1 MTPIPWWRWTIA
13 TVVIILGWLVG
24 ASSILGAL
32 DGVGPDEDWVTLGR
46 ELLTFLPFL
55 LLTLL
60 AWRSLL
66 GRPVATLINERGRI
80 EVRRIGLG
88 FVVWLGLCAAT
99 SVIDLLLHPGEF
111 AITFD
116 AGRFAL
122 YALVALALLPVQ
134 TWAEELF
141 FRGWVL
147 RWAGG
152 HPPITRVVIS
162 GVVFAMPHLGNPE
175 AATDTWLALTA
186 YFLLGAGWAW
196 VSVRDGGI
204 ELAMGAHFANNA
216 FSLLVVGYDDAA
228 LPTSALV
235 TTSSLNLLVTT
246 ISIAAIVPLFARLT
260 RRRPTRT

>member
-1 MTPIPWWRWTIA
+1 MTPTPWWRWTLA
-13 TVVIILGWLVG
+13 TVVIVFGWIYATAAITIGL
-24 ASSILGAL
+24 A
-32 DGVGPDEDWVTLGR
+32 DVGPDEDWFTLGR

-55 LLTLL
+55 LLTAL
-60 AWRSLL
+60 AWRYLL
-66 GRPVATLINERGRI
+66 GRPFPTLINERGRI
-80 EVRRIGLG
+80 EPRRIALG
-88 FVVWLGLCAAT
+88 FAVWFGLCAGT
-99 SVIDLLLHPGEF
+99 SAIDMLLHPGDF
-111 AITFD
+111 TVTFD
-116 AGRFAL
+116 AQAFAL

-152 HPPITRVVIS
+152 HPPITRVFIS

-216 FSLLVVGYDDAA
+216 FSLLVVGYDNAA
-228 LPTSALV
+228 LPTSALI
-235 TTSSLNLLVTT
+235 TTSSLNLLITT
-246 ISIAAIVPLFARLT
+246 ISIAVMLPVFARLT
-260 RRRPTRT
+260 RRRTAV